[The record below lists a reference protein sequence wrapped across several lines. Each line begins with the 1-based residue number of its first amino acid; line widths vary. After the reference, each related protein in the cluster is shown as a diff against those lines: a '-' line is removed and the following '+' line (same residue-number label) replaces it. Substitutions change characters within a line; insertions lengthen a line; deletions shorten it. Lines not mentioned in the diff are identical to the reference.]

1 VNCFQPFRPCP
12 ALRPCPARPGPFA
25 LVLLMMQPASI
36 TTCLQCQSRRAAL
49 SLRSASSSESSSSS
63 NQRRHSGRHRTGA
76 TAGQAAQARG
86 AAGPGRRQPASARG
100 DDTTASPGRR
110 LSVRTV
116 IVRTTAAASAVA
128 RGTPSRTFPRARAGK
143 NMHAHNLNATA
154 RFHCSHPAWKDE
166 IITPLSP
173 FLNFSKYLALAP
185 NFSRS
190 LSLPI
195 SRSCSCSRSCACSQF
210 LALALNFSL
219 SLSLISISRCGSR
232 VSLLQQ
238 SLVLSLSITVPYGHD

>member
-1 VNCFQPFRPCP
+1 MNCFQPFRPCP
-12 ALRPCPARPGPFA
+12 ALRPCPARPGLFA
-25 LVLLMMQPASI
+25 LVLLMMQPAPI

-49 SLRSASSSESSSSS
+49 SLRSASSSSSSS

-76 TAGQAAQARG
+76 TAGQAAQARE

-128 RGTPSRTFPRARAGK
+128 RGTPSRTFHRARAG
-143 NMHAHNLNATA
+143 NSMHAHNLNATA

-173 FLNFSKYLALAP
+173 SLLLPPSPSLKPVADRAAR
-185 NFSRS
+185 FSRRAES
-190 LSLPI
+190 YAP
-195 SRSCSCSRSCACSQF
+195 SCTCVLMKQCH
-210 LALALNFSL
+210 
-219 SLSLISISRCGSR
+219 GSAPR
-232 VSLLQQ
+232 RA
-238 SLVLSLSITVPYGHD
+238 TAH

>member
-1 VNCFQPFRPCP
+1 MNCFQPFRPCP

-49 SLRSASSSESSSSS
+49 SLRSASSSSSSS
-63 NQRRHSGRHRTGA
+63 NQRRHSGRHRPGA

-173 FLNFSKYLALAP
+173 
-185 NFSRS
+185 S
-190 LSLPI
+190 L
-195 SRSCSCSRSCACSQF
+195 
-210 LALALNFSL
+210 LNFSL
-219 SLSLISISRCGSR
+219 LLSISRSR
-232 VSLLQQ
+232 N
-238 SLVLSLSITVPYGHD
+238 

>member
-1 VNCFQPFRPCP
+1 
-12 ALRPCPARPGPFA
+12 
-25 LVLLMMQPASI
+25 MMQPASI

-49 SLRSASSSESSSSS
+49 SLRSASSSSSSS
-63 NQRRHSGRHRTGA
+63 NQRRHSGRHRPGA

-173 FLNFSKYLALAP
+173 SLLLPPSPSLKPVADRAAR
-185 NFSRS
+185 FSRRAES
-190 LSLPI
+190 YAP
-195 SRSCSCSRSCACSQF
+195 SRTCVLMEQCH
-210 LALALNFSL
+210 
-219 SLSLISISRCGSR
+219 GSAPR
-232 VSLLQQ
+232 RA
-238 SLVLSLSITVPYGHD
+238 TAH

>member
-1 VNCFQPFRPCP
+1 MNCFQPFRPCP
-12 ALRPCPARPGPFA
+12 ALRPCPARPGLFA

-49 SLRSASSSESSSSS
+49 SLRSASSSSSSS
-63 NQRRHSGRHRTGA
+63 NQRRHSGRHRPGA

-173 FLNFSKYLALAP
+173 
-185 NFSRS
+185 S
-190 LSLPI
+190 L
-195 SRSCSCSRSCACSQF
+195 
-210 LALALNFSL
+210 LNFSL
-219 SLSLISISRCGSR
+219 LLSISRSR
-232 VSLLQQ
+232 N
-238 SLVLSLSITVPYGHD
+238 

>member
-1 VNCFQPFRPCP
+1 MNCFQPFRPCP

-49 SLRSASSSESSSSS
+49 SLRSASSSSSSS

-128 RGTPSRTFPRARAGK
+128 RGTPSRTFPRARAGN

-154 RFHCSHPAWKDE
+154 RFHCFHP
-166 IITPLSP
+166 TRRV
-173 FLNFSKYLALAP
+173 ALAYSWNNVMDQLQGGQP
-185 NFSRS
+185 R
-190 LSLPI
+190 I
-195 SRSCSCSRSCACSQF
+195 MIGARACGDRVCIWMVVTIGRL
-210 LALALNFSL
+210 LAHVCVMAT
-219 SLSLISISRCGSR
+219 
-232 VSLLQQ
+232 
-238 SLVLSLSITVPYGHD
+238 VL

>member
-1 VNCFQPFRPCP
+1 VCSSD
-12 ALRPCPARPGPFA
+12 LARPGPFA
-25 LVLLMMQPASI
+25 LVVLMMQPAPN

-49 SLRSASSSESSSSS
+49 SLRSASSSSGSS

-128 RGTPSRTFPRARAGK
+128 RGTPSRTFHRARAGN

-173 FLNFSKYLALAP
+173 SLLLPPSPSLKPVADRAAR
-185 NFSRS
+185 FSRRAES
-190 LSLPI
+190 YAP
-195 SRSCSCSRSCACSQF
+195 SRTCVLMEQCH
-210 LALALNFSL
+210 
-219 SLSLISISRCGSR
+219 GSAPR
-232 VSLLQQ
+232 RA
-238 SLVLSLSITVPYGHD
+238 TAH

>member
-1 VNCFQPFRPCP
+1 MNCFQPFRPCP

-49 SLRSASSSESSSSS
+49 SLRSASSSSSSS
-63 NQRRHSGRHRTGA
+63 NQRRHSGRHRPGA

-173 FLNFSKYLALAP
+173 SLLLPFSSLPLPLSSPWPIEPRASRDAQNPTRRVALAYSWNNVMDQLQGGQP
-185 NFSRS
+185 
-190 LSLPI
+190 
-195 SRSCSCSRSCACSQF
+195 
-210 LALALNFSL
+210 
-219 SLSLISISRCGSR
+219 LIKI
-232 VSLLQQ
+232 
-238 SLVLSLSITVPYGHD
+238 